1 MIGTVQ
7 QSALSQP
14 AIMLQISIV
23 LIFQNPIRN
32 IKVFATESAGGAQF
46 GEVAKLFWMIASEN
60 FDDES
65 RNQKDI

>member
-1 MIGTVQ
+1 
-7 QSALSQP
+7 
-14 AIMLQISIV
+14 MLQISIV

-60 FDDES
+60 FDDEY